1 MTTTLNQPTQLRV
14 NSAFSDFIN
23 DAGVRIST
31 PVYIDVPPVT
41 RKQLFNDVR
50 TAASKPVT
58 NSVKSVSGITV
69 EQFGSSQ
76 QSVETYLGCSIDV
89 LRTVMF
95 QRGGI
100 AADLLLK
107 LQAVVGY
114 EVVSVKDLDQAFKS
128 KLNVVKEIL
137 KNYPFT
143 SNELP

>member
-1 MTTTLNQPTQLRV
+1 MTATLNPPTQLRV
-14 NSAFSDFIN
+14 NSALSDFIN
-23 DAGVRIST
+23 DSGVRIST

-41 RKQLFNDVR
+41 RKQLYNDVR

-76 QSVETYLGCSIDV
+76 QAVETYLGCSVDV
-89 LRTVMF
+89 LRTIMF

-114 EVVSVKDLDQAFKS
+114 EVVSVKDIDQAFKS
-128 KLNVVKEIL
+128 KLGIVKEIV
-137 KNYPFT
+137 KNDTFAAG
-143 SNELP
+143 